1 VPGAQYLIANQ
12 SQTELH
18 VVILGLHGV
27 DISFVK
33 GSSVS
38 VRWPETPKDLAIVQG
53 CMVNRL
59 YLCKLV

>member
-1 VPGAQYLIANQ
+1 MPGAQYLIANQ

-27 DISFVK
+27 DILFIK
-33 GSSVS
+33 GSSMS
-38 VRWPETPKDLAIVQG
+38 VCWPKTPKDLTIVQG

-59 YLCKLV
+59 HLCELV